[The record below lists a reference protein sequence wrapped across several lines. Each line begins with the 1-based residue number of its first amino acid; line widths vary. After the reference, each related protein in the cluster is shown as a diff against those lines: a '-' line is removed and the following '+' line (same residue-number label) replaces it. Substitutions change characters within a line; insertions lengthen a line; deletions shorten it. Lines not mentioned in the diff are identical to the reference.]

1 MVLEHRY
8 DPPQR
13 FVAGTVGEPGQRTF
27 FLQATDTGRI
37 TSVALEKQQVQLLA
51 ERVNALLDEVMR
63 ARGGDPDIPALAT
76 DDRIDPDP
84 LETPIE
90 EDFRAGTMTLAWDEE
105 TKRVII
111 EVFAFEEDDA
121 PAPEEG
127 APGSEAL
134 VVVLT
139 PADARAFCLRA
150 TQVVSAGRPSCE
162 FCGEPMDPAGHLCP
176 RMNGFRRR

>member
-27 FLQATDTGRI
+27 FLQAADSGRV
-37 TSVALEKQQVQLLA
+37 TSVAVEKQQVQLLA
-51 ERVNALLDEVMR
+51 ERVNAMLDEMMR
-63 ARGGDPDIPALAT
+63 ARGGDPEIPALAME
-76 DDRIDPDP
+76 DRIDQAP

-90 EDFRAGTMTLAWDEE
+90 EDFRAGTMTLAWDDD
-105 TKRVII
+105 TRRVII
-111 EVFAFEEDDA
+111 EVFALDEEA
-121 PAPEEG
+121 EEG
-127 APGSEAL
+127 ATGDEAM

-139 PADARAFCLRA
+139 PADARAFCARA
-150 TQVVSAGRPSCE
+150 TQIVAAGRPSCE
-162 FCGEPMDPAGHLCP
+162 FCGEPMDPSGHLCP